1 MTAAQRPSRNGVINA
16 STSAGR
22 RVTPTWVVP
31 GEDGKL
37 GVRQE
42 LEHLHHVG
50 QRCEVAVAEDQQ
62 GRRLQGAQLV
72 GPPRELVHRG
82 LVLGRELLEV
92 RGVGSDRLVGVAPR
106 LEVGRCWQAVL
117 AQRRAL
123 AAGRAVGVRRGGD
136 QLADPG
142 RRAEGDRARDQAAE
156 AEAEQVG
163 LGDI

>member
-1 MTAAQRPSRNGVINA
+1 MINA

-42 LEHLHHVG
+42 PEHLHHVG

-82 LVLGRELLEV
+82 LV
-92 RGVGSDRLVGVAPR
+92 SWPR
-106 LEVGRCWQAVL
+106 TPSECAAVFGATASEASRHAWKPPVL
-117 AQRRAL
+117 AGGPRPAAGSGGRGL
-123 AAGRAVGVRRGGD
+123 AAGVRRGGD